1 MADRL
6 LLVEGEADRAFFEL
20 LCRKYTVDAEA
31 IKVSPPKGLGG
42 SWDSKQGVL
51 NQLETQIVNL
61 NDGHLQAL
69 AIVVDADRAPD
80 GGFAK
85 TILQITTKV
94 ALQGYDSPPVALAL
108 GGLLYKHNNGLPD
121 LGVWVMP
128 DNASEGMLED
138 WIKQSVLPAESGLL
152 AQAQSAVADLVVPKF
167 KANRQSKA
175 EVATW
180 LAWQKQPGEG
190 LYCIVKDDLLN
201 SEAELHIGLVQWL
214 KAVFP

>member
-20 LCRKYTVDAEA
+20 LCRNYAVAAEA

-42 SWDSKQGVL
+42 DWNSKQGVL
-51 NQLETQIVNL
+51 NLLETQIADL
-61 NDGHLQAL
+61 NDGRLQAL

-85 TILQITTKV
+85 TIQQITAKV
-94 ALQGYDSPPVALAL
+94 TQHGYDSPPVSLGS
-108 GGLLYKHNNGLPD
+108 GGLLYKHNDGLPD
-121 LGVWVMP
+121 LGVWIMP
-128 DNASEGMLED
+128 DNASDGMLED
-138 WIKQSVLPAESGLL
+138 WIKQCISPAEASLL
-152 AQAQSAVADLVVPKF
+152 AQAQNTIAGLAAPKF
-167 KANRQSKA
+167 KVTKLSKA

-190 LYCIVKDDLLN
+190 LYCAVKDHLLD
-201 SEAELHIGLVQWL
+201 SASPQYVGLLKWL
-214 KAVFP
+214 KIVFP

>member
-20 LCRKYTVDAEA
+20 LCRKHTVDAEA
-31 IKVSPPKGLGG
+31 IKVSSPKGLGG
-42 SWDSKQGVL
+42 DWDSKQGVL
-51 NQLETQIVNL
+51 NLLEAQISDL
-61 NDGHLQAL
+61 NDGRLQAL

-85 TILQITTKV
+85 TIQQITVKV
-94 ALQGYDSPPVALAL
+94 TPQGYGTPPVSLVT
-108 GGLLYKHNNGLPD
+108 GGLLYKHNDGLPD

-128 DNASEGMLED
+128 DNKNEGMLED
-138 WIKQSVLPAESGLL
+138 WIKQSVSTAEQGFFT
-152 AQAQSAVADLVVPKF
+152 QAQSTVANLVNPKF
-167 KANRQSKA
+167 GAPRVSKA

-190 LYCIVKDDLLN
+190 LYCTVKHNLLD
-201 SEAELHIGLVQWL
+201 SDAPLHTGLVQWL
-214 KAVFP
+214 KTVFP